1 MLMPMLRQARIDRL
15 NVLITGGAG
24 FIGSTLAQ
32 ALLDQGATVVL
43 LDNFNDYYDPALKRA
58 NVAQLCP
65 QARVLLVEGDLRQP
79 ADVRRAFDVL
89 PIQRVAHM
97 AAMAGVRSA
106 IPIEVYSAVNI
117 TGTLNLLEA
126 ARQQQVELFVMASTS
141 SVYGE
146 TKVLPFVETD
156 SADRPLTPYAA
167 TKRAAELLGYTYHHL
182 HGMNVTVLRLFNVY
196 GPRGRP
202 DMMPMKLLHASQTGA
217 EVVLFNDGDI
227 ARDWTYV
234 DDTVS
239 GIVAALHTP
248 LGYEIINLGLGSPIT
263 MRTFVQMVEALTG
276 RRLNTRA
283 APTPPSD
290 PPITFCNNEKARR
303 LLRFDPQVDIAS
315 GLARTWAWYQQA
327 YLCR

>member
-1 MLMPMLRQARIDRL
+1 M

-24 FIGSTLAQ
+24 FIGSALAQ
-32 ALLDQGATVVL
+32 ALLDEGCCVVL

-58 NVAQLCP
+58 NVARLRP
-65 QARVLLVEGDLRQP
+65 TERVHLVEGDLRQP
-79 ADVRRAFDVL
+79 SEVERAFQIL

-106 IPIEVYSAVNI
+106 IPAEVYAAVNVM
-117 TGTLNLLEA
+117 GTLHLLEA
-126 ARQQQVELFVMASTS
+126 ARQHGVDLFVMASTS

-146 TKVLPFVETD
+146 TETVPFVETD

-167 TKRAAELLGYTYHHL
+167 TKRAAELLGHTYHHL
-182 HGMNVTVLRLFNVY
+182 YGMRVTVLRLFNVY

-202 DMMPMKLLHASQTGA
+202 DMMPMKLFQASQTGA
-217 EVVLFNDGDI
+217 EVTLFNGGDI

-234 DDTVS
+234 DDTVT
-239 GIVAALHTP
+239 GIVRALHTP
-248 LGYEIINLGLGSPIT
+248 FGYEIINLGLGSPIPL
-263 MRTFVQMVEALTG
+263 RAFVEIIETLTG
-276 RRLNTRA
+276 RRIRTRA

-303 LLRFDPQVDIAS
+303 LLGFAPQVSVAE
-315 GLARTWAWYQQA
+315 GLARTWDWFQR
-327 YLCR
+327 L